1 MDALYEIIVSI
12 NSVLLNNFLVFL
24 LVGIGVFFTIKLGF
38 IQIRRLGASFKM
50 TFGGLTWKSEKADE
64 EGMTSIQSLFTAI
77 AAQIGTGNL
86 AGVATAMVQGGPGAI
101 FWMWMSAIIG
111 MATIY
116 AEAVLAQK
124 YKTTDEGEVVGG
136 PSYYIQKAFKGK
148 TGKVLASLFSVL
160 LILALGF
167 IGNMVQANSIGV
179 AVSVAFDVY
188 GINVPVIA
196 VGVLL
201 GIIALIVFLGG
212 VTRIVAVVEKIVPLM
227 AIFFV
232 LFATIGAA
240 INYDMIIPAFRDVFV
255 GAFNPDAVL
264 GGVLGVTVKESIRY
278 GVTRGLFTHEAGM
291 GSTPHAHALAKVKH
305 PGEQGL
311 VAMMGVFI
319 DTIILMPFTV
329 LIIST
334 TNSLGVTTGTG
345 EFMTGIELTQYAFAQ
360 VFGDFGYLLVAIC
373 VTFFAFATIVGWY
386 FFGHQNFKFLF
397 GKKYIPVYSVLVAI
411 FVVLGTV
418 LKVDL
423 VWELADTFNAL
434 MALPNIVA
442 LFFLANEVKEI
453 ADDYDNYTRGNL
465 VRTQETA
472 YNTSK

>member
-1 MDALYEIIVSI
+1 MDALYEVVIAI
-12 NSVLLNNFLVFL
+12 NSVLLNNFLVYL
-24 LVGIGVFFTIKLGF
+24 LLAIGIFFTFKLGF
-38 IQIRRLGASFKM
+38 IQFTRLGASFKK
-50 TFGGLTWKSEKADE
+50 TFSGLTFKSEKADA

-101 FWMWMSAIIG
+101 FWMWVSALIG

-124 YKTTDEGEVVGG
+124 YKTVQEGEVVGG
-136 PSYYIQKAFKGK
+136 PSYYIQQAFKGPF
-148 TGKVLASLFSVL
+148 GKFLAATFSVL

-167 IGNMVQANSIGV
+167 IGNMVQANSIGS
-179 AVSVAFDVY
+179 AVSTAFAVY
-188 GINVPVIA
+188 GMNVPTLA
-196 VGVLL
+196 VGIVL
-201 GIIALIVFLGG
+201 GIVALIVFLGG
-212 VTRIVAVVEKIVPLM
+212 VTRIVAIVEKIVPLM

-232 LFATIGAA
+232 IFATIGAVM
-240 INYDMIIPAFRDVFV
+240 NYDMIIPAFRDVFV

-264 GGVLGVTVKESIRY
+264 GGILGATVRQSIRY

-334 TNSLGVTTGTG
+334 TNSLGVTDRAG
-345 EFMTGIELTQYAFAQ
+345 EFLTGIELTQYAFAQ

-386 FFGHQNFKFLF
+386 FFGHQNFKYLF
-397 GKKYIPVYSVLVAI
+397 GKKGIPIYSVLVAG
-411 FVVLGTV
+411 FVVLGCT

-442 LFFLANEVKEI
+442 LFFLANEVKDI
-453 ADDYDNYTRGNL
+453 AKDYDNFSKGNL
-465 VRTQETA
+465 IRTQTSFETR
-472 YNTSK
+472 